1 MNRNAVT
8 WQTALCCVFAG
19 ALLLSTPAVAA
30 TDLCM
35 AAGLPTTTSA
45 QFLGFGTTQGG
56 NQYAPGPYGICTAS
70 TSTSCTYHVTSLAA
84 SGFGTLAD
92 AIARGNRY
100 IVFDVGGTITLP
112 TGIFVK
118 GAYLTID
125 GCSAPSPGITLTGAG
140 LYIHGK
146 NDTSLIGGPYDVH
159 DVIVRNL
166 RARNTTN
173 DRRSSDGFRVAYGAY
188 NIVFD
193 HVSADYSGDGNIDIT
208 QLSYNVT
215 VSWSILSNP
224 KSTHNTLLAYQPWNL
239 TMHHNLFMNSTDR
252 NPFSGYDYNGAW
264 PSPCY
269 CPANTTCDSQC
280 QGRTSTPAAAQTTL
294 DFWNNVVWNWGG
306 GRGSILWYHSQNNA
320 IKNYYNSPGG
330 DNPDA
335 LIVCS
340 AAVPDAFKGDC
351 NWRKGKNGGGNPLY
365 YAWAYVDG
373 NVNPDLVTIN
383 AVGAGNVNTG
393 PTVSTFPR
401 GQTPTDSAAVNAATT
416 DACTAARSVISQSSP
431 GPAGAVPLDSTDK
444 ANLAAITLGGC

>member
-1 MNRNAVT
+1 MNRNAVIRHV
-8 WQTALCCVFAG
+8 ALCGVLAG
-19 ALLLSTPAVAA
+19 VLLCPPPAVA
-30 TDLCM
+30 DLCTD
-35 AAGLPTTTSA
+35 AGLPPTTSA

-56 NQYAPGPYGICTAS
+56 NQYAPGTPGGICA
-70 TSTSCTYHVTSLAA
+70 TSTSINCTYHVNNPAA

-92 AIARGNRY
+92 AVSKGNRY

-125 GCSAPSPGITLTGAG
+125 GCSAPFPGVTLTGAS
-140 LYIHGK
+140 LYIHGSG
-146 NDTSLIGGPYDVH
+146 DSSLIGGPYDVH
-159 DVIVRNL
+159 DIIVRNI
-166 RARNTTN
+166 RARKTTN
-173 DRRSSDGFRVAYGAY
+173 DGSSSDGFRVAYSAY

-215 VSWSILSNP
+215 VSWSIFSNP
-224 KSTHNTLLAYQPWNL
+224 KSTHNSLLAYQPWNI
-239 TMHHNLFMNSTDR
+239 TMHHNIFMKSTDR

-280 QGRTSTPAAAQTTL
+280 LSPTPNPASARTTL
-294 DFWNNVVWNWGG
+294 DLWNNLVWNWGG
-306 GRGSILWYHSQNNA
+306 GRGSILWYHSQSNA

-340 AAVPDAFKGDC
+340 SSVPEAFKGDC
-351 NWRKGKNGGGNPLY
+351 NWKKGKNGGGNPLY

-373 NVNPDLVTIN
+373 NVNPDLATIN

-393 PTVSTFPR
+393 PTVSPFPR
-401 GQTPTDSAAVNAATT
+401 GQSLTDSGAVTAATS
-416 DACTAARSVISQSSP
+416 DACPAARSVITQSSP
-431 GPAGAVPLDSTDK
+431 GPAGAVPLDSIDQ
-444 ANLAAITLGGC
+444 ANLAAITLRGC